1 MRRLATMTLVIAL
14 LAPSVALAQSNPF
27 GPLPQAAT
35 PEPTPVATPRS
46 IADQD
51 SLSKTTLLLIG
62 LGVLVVF
69 VGIGVTITRDARSSL
84 TEEDR
89 RALERRERE
98 REAVQKKQRQTA
110 KTKARQKGRQ
120 QRQARKA
127 NRPR

>member
-1 MRRLATMTLVIAL
+1 MRRLATLTLVIAMI
-14 LAPSVALAQSNPF
+14 APPVALGQSNPF

-35 PEPTPVATPRS
+35 PEPTPVATPKN

-51 SLSKTTLLLIG
+51 SIPKSTLVLIG
-62 LGVLVVF
+62 LGVLVIF
-69 VGIGVTITRDARSSL
+69 VGLGWAITRDARSSL
-84 TEEDR
+84 TDDDR

-98 REAVQKKQRQTA
+98 RDEVSKKQRQTA